1 MQKSIENM
9 GAKGSGRVARKIIM
23 DIFKSSA
30 QPMSAYDVAKKRIA
44 KIVPGDELA
53 ERAKSGA
60 KFDQLYGSTNY
71 YIRVLEREGKLKT
84 VGWAESEGSIK
95 KRMLAVA

>member
-1 MQKSIENM
+1 MRKDVEKT
-9 GAKGSGRVARKIIM
+9 GPKGSGRVARNIIM

-30 QPMSAYDVAKKRIA
+30 QPMSAYDVAKKRIDKIAPVDEIA
-44 KIVPGDELA
+44 KK
-53 ERAKSGA
+53 AKSEN
-60 KFDQLYGSTNY
+60 KLNKLYSSTNY